1 MQLLKFTGFQECMTV
16 LLFFYFSTD
25 PHKLTRSV
33 FSVIVDT
40 IIFAVRSNTFMCDTL
55 ELSTLYCLPDMQIRA
70 SQVLTLVFYS
80 IRASC
85 FENGGGG
92 HAFDLS
98 WYIVRSMVGAIMIT
112 LCQEKNAPSIK
123 N

>member
-1 MQLLKFTGFQECMTV
+1 MHDCIVLFLYRSAQAYKVGLLC
-16 LLFFYFSTD
+16 
-25 PHKLTRSV
+25 
-33 FSVIVDT
+33 IVDI
-40 IIFAVRSNTFMCDTL
+40 IIFAVHSNTFMCDTL

-92 HAFDLS
+92 QAFDLS
-98 WYIVRSMVGAIMIT
+98 W
-112 LCQEKNAPSIK
+112 
-123 N
+123 